1 MKRIFQITVLLALL
15 FSCKKPE
22 NRTCWKFA
30 GETKTISIP
39 VGDFTALFLKGHL
52 SYSLVQDSTDK
63 LVITGGE
70 NLIGHVNWT
79 NDNGLLTLENGNK
92 CNFLRNPKNLIHV
105 EIHCTNVAN
114 IRFEGTEPLVGLG
127 TLKSDYFVLFIRDG
141 AGPVTL
147 DLESLVVNAD
157 IAHGWGEYHL
167 SGTTKTAR
175 IAVRSNGFCS
185 VDQLQITDS
194 VYVGS
199 ESQGDIT
206 LNANGIPM
214 AGYIKAGG
222 NIRYKGTPSA
232 ISVIKTGG
240 GNLIPI
246 Q

>member
-1 MKRIFQITVLLALL
+1 MRYLQIVLLLGL
-15 FSCKKPE
+15 VFSCKKPV

-30 GETKTISIP
+30 GESKTISIP
-39 VGDFTALFLKGHL
+39 VGDFTALFLNGHL

-63 LVITGGE
+63 IVITGGE
-70 NLIGHVNWT
+70 NLIGHVKWT
-79 NDNGLLTLENGNK
+79 NENGLLTLENGNK
-92 CNFLRNPKNLIHV
+92 CNFLRDPKNLIYV
-105 EIHCTNVAN
+105 EIHCTTVAN
-114 IRFEGTEPLVGLG
+114 IRFEGTEPLKSIGK
-127 TLKSDYFVLFIRDG
+127 LKSDYFVLFIRDG

-147 DLESLVVNAD
+147 NLESLVVDAD

-167 SGTTKTAR
+167 SGKTKTAR
-175 IAVRSNGFCS
+175 IAVRSNGFCT

-214 AGYIKAGG
+214 AGYIKSGG
-222 NIRYKGTPSA
+222 NIRYKGIPSS
-232 ISVIKTGG
+232 ITVIKTGD

>member
-1 MKRIFQITVLLALL
+1 MKRLFPVLVL
-15 FSCKKPE
+15 FVVLFACKKPV

-30 GETKTISIP
+30 GATKSLTIT

-52 SYSLVQDSTDK
+52 SYTLVQDSTDK
-63 LVITGGE
+63 IVITGGE
-70 NLIGHVNWT
+70 NLIGHVKWT
-79 NDNGLLTLENGNK
+79 NENGLLTLENGNK
-92 CNFLRNPKNLIHV
+92 CNFLRDPKNEINIA
-105 EIHCTNVAN
+105 IHCTNVSN
-114 IRFEGTEPLVGLG
+114 IRFEGTEPLIGLG

-167 SGTTKTAR
+167 SGTTKSAR
-175 IAVRSNGFCS
+175 IAVRSNGFCT
-185 VDQLQITDS
+185 VDKLHITDS

-214 AGYIKAGG
+214 SGYIKAGG
-222 NIRYKGTPSA
+222 NIRYKGIPNA
-232 ISVIKTGG
+232 INVIKTGE

>member
-1 MKRIFQITVLLALL
+1 MRFFQLLLIIVLVL
-15 FSCKKPE
+15 SCKKPV

-30 GETKTISIP
+30 GETKTISLP
-39 VGDFTALFLKGHL
+39 VGDFSALFLHGHL
-52 SYSLVQDSTDK
+52 SYSLIQDSTNK
-63 LVITGGE
+63 IVITGGE
-70 NLIGHVNWT
+70 NLIGHVKWT
-79 NDNGLLTLENGNK
+79 NENGLLTLENENK
-92 CNFLRNPKNLIHV
+92 CNFLRDPKNLIHV
-105 EIHCTNVAN
+105 EIHCTAVAN
-114 IRFEGTEPLVGLG
+114 IRFEGTEPLVGVG

-147 DLESLVVNAD
+147 NLESLVVDAD

-167 SGTTKTAR
+167 SGKTKTAR
-175 IAVRSNGFCS
+175 IAVRSNGFCT

-214 AGYIKAGG
+214 AGYIKSGG
-222 NIRYKGTPSA
+222 NIRFKGTPSS
-232 ISVIKTGG
+232 ITVIKTGD

-246 Q
+246 

>member
-1 MKRIFQITVLLALL
+1 MKHIFQIIVLFTVL

-30 GETKTISIP
+30 GDTKSLSID
-39 VGDFTALFLKGHL
+39 VGDFTSLFLNGHL

-63 LVITGGE
+63 IVITGGE
-70 NLIGHVNWT
+70 NLIGHVKGT
-79 NDNGLLTLENGNK
+79 NDNGLLSLENGNK
-92 CNFLRNPKNLIHV
+92 CNFLRDPKNLIHV

-141 AGPVTL
+141 AGPVKL
-147 DLESLVVNAD
+147 DVESLVVDAD
-157 IAHGWGEYHL
+157 IAHGYGEYHL

-175 IAVRSNGFCS
+175 IAVRSNGFCF

-194 VYVGS
+194 VFVGS
-199 ESQGDIT
+199 ESQGDII

-214 AGYIKAGG
+214 SGYIKSGG
-222 NIRYKGTPSA
+222 NIRYKGTPSS
-232 ISVIKTGG
+232 ISVVKTGE

>member
-1 MKRIFQITVLLALL
+1 MRYLQIVLLLGL
-15 FSCKKPE
+15 VFSCKKPV
-22 NRTCWKFA
+22 NRSCWKFA
-30 GETKTISIP
+30 GETKTISIS
-39 VGDFTALFLKGHL
+39 VGDFTALFLNGHL

-63 LVITGGE
+63 IVITGGE
-70 NLIGHVNWT
+70 NLIGHVKWT
-79 NDNGLLTLENGNK
+79 NENGLLTLENGNK
-92 CNFLRNPKNLIHV
+92 CNFLRDPKNLIHV
-105 EIHCTNVAN
+105 EIHCTTVAN
-114 IRFEGTEPLVGLG
+114 IRFEGTEPLKGIG

-147 DLESLVVNAD
+147 DLQSLVVDAD

-167 SGTTKTAR
+167 SGKTKIAR

-214 AGYIKAGG
+214 AGYIKSGG
-222 NIRYKGTPSA
+222 NIRYKGIPSL
-232 ISVIKTGG
+232 ITVIKTGD